1 MIFTQS
7 VIEQNHN
14 QVSNPLEIAYATQV
28 KLKDMNRVQCYSY
41 QEFGIALSHV
51 RANFVTTIRSL
62 DMYLLTSNIEHLKHY
77 ILSTQL

>member
-1 MIFTQS
+1 M
-7 VIEQNHN
+7 
-14 QVSNPLEIAYATQV
+14 SNPLEIAYATQV

-41 QEFGIALSHV
+41 QEFGIPLSNV

-62 DMYLLTSNIEHLKHY
+62 DMYLLTSNIDLKIEHLKHY